1 MSDDPSSEALLVR
14 YLLGDLPDQ
23 QQAEIED
30 RAFSD
35 PEYLRN
41 IQAVESDLI
50 DEYVRGAL
58 SQSDH
63 RRFEQRFLA
72 SAERRRKVDFAKALA
87 AVTPEFAANSGSVAQ
102 APKLAVSP
110 VSAGE
115 APELGASPRSGA
127 KAIELAVSPGS
138 AAEGPELGVSAGS
151 GAEAGNRRRVAPTP
165 LPWRPALVS
174 VLRGFS
180 APARYALAA
189 GAALVVLGASW
200 LVVDSIRLRSQL
212 GRLSAAEQSAE
223 RRQQVL
229 EQQLATEQGRGDDLT
244 KQLQS
249 EHEQREHSEQL
260 VGELQHELEQSP
272 TQPPQSTIASLM
284 LLPGLARSGGTRPKL
299 VIPGSARQVR
309 IQVGIDPEDDY
320 KSFSVDLH
328 GPSGQSIW
336 TQSSLPARHI
346 RGGRAITLTLPATL
360 LQPGQYELALK
371 GLIPGGNPEDL
382 AFHYFEVA
390 KK

>member
-1 MSDDPSSEALLVR
+1 MLDDPSSEALLVR

-30 RAFSD
+30 RAFTD

-50 DEYVRGAL
+50 DEYVRGGL
-58 SQSDH
+58 SQSDR
-63 RRFEQRFLA
+63 RRFEQRFFA
-72 SAERRRKVDFAKALA
+72 SAERRRKVEFAKALA
-87 AVTPEFAANSGSVAQ
+87 AVTPEFAVS
-102 APKLAVSP
+102 PKFAVSTGP
-110 VSAGE
+110 AAE
-115 APELGASPRSGA
+115 TPELGASLGP
-127 KAIELAVSPGS
+127 
-138 AAEGPELGVSAGS
+138 AAEALELGVSARFA
-151 GAEAGNRRRVAPTP
+151 AEAGNRLRVAPAP
-165 LPWRPALVS
+165 LPWRPSLAS
-174 VLRGFS
+174 VLKGFS

-189 GAALVVLGASW
+189 GAALVVLGAFW
-200 LVVDSIRLRSQL
+200 LVVDSIRLRAQL

-223 RRQQVL
+223 RRQQTL
-229 EQQLATEQGRGDDLT
+229 EQQLAAEQGRGEDLT

-260 VGELQHELEQSP
+260 VGELEHQLEQGP
-272 TQPPQSTIASLM
+272 VQPPQSTIASLT

-299 VIPGSARQVR
+299 VLPPSARQVR
-309 IQVGIDPEDDY
+309 IQIGIDPEDDY
-320 KSFSVDLH
+320 KTFGVDLH
-328 GPSGQSIW
+328 GPAGQSVW
-336 TQSSLPARHI
+336 TQSGLPARRI

-371 GLIPGGNPEDL
+371 GVTPDGNPEDL
-382 AFHYFEVA
+382 AFHYFEVT

>member
-1 MSDDPSSEALLVR
+1 MPDDPSSEAMLVR

-58 SQSDH
+58 SQGDR
-63 RRFEQRFLA
+63 RRFEQRFFA
-72 SAERRRKVDFAKALA
+72 SAERRHKVEFAKALA
-87 AVTPEFAANSGSVAQ
+87 AVTPEFA
-102 APKLAVSP
+102 
-110 VSAGE
+110 
-115 APELGASPRSGA
+115 
-127 KAIELAVSPGS
+127 VSPGS
-138 AAEGPELGVSAGS
+138 AADAAKFAVPPGPAAESSEFAASPGSA
-151 GAEAGNRRRVAPTP
+151 AESRNQTRLAQAP
-165 LPWRPALVS
+165 LLWRPALAS

-189 GAALVVLGASW
+189 GVALLVLGASW
-200 LVVDSIRLRSQL
+200 LAVDSIRLRAQL
-212 GRLSAAEQSAE
+212 GRLSAAQQSAE
-223 RRQQVL
+223 RRQQAL
-229 EQQLATEQGRGDDLT
+229 EQQLTTEQGRGDDLT

-260 VGELQHELEQSP
+260 VGELEHQLEQGP
-272 TQPPQSTIASLM
+272 VQTPQSTIASLM

-299 VIPGSARQVR
+299 VLPPSARQVR
-309 IQVGIDPEDDY
+309 IQVGVDPEDDY

-328 GPSGQSIW
+328 GPTGQSVW
-336 TQSSLPARHI
+336 THSGLPARRIH
-346 RGGRAITLTLPATL
+346 GGRAITLTLPASL
-360 LQPGQYELALK
+360 LQAGQYELALK
-371 GLIPGGNPEDL
+371 GVTPDGNNEDL
-382 AFHYFEVA
+382 AFHYFEVT